1 MNLDMLL
8 LGIADGI
15 AYAGL
20 LFLVSLGLTLIFGV
34 LGVLNI
40 THGSLY
46 ALGGYTAASL
56 TAFAMHHALDKT
68 PVLFLV
74 LLLAAVVVGVL
85 MGLLLEVVL
94 LRYFQKKDPVIQ
106 LLVTF
111 AAFVIF
117 EDFQKLVWGSSP
129 YSAGE
134 IVSRLGTVELFDV
147 TYTVYQMVVIPGIA
161 LASYLGL
168 LYFLKKTLWGK
179 QTVALTHHREMA
191 TALGVD
197 VKKVATLVFVLGAVL
212 GALGGALAVPVS
224 ALSPGVGAEMIVLS
238 FTVVA
243 SAGLGQ
249 ITGALIT
256 ALMIGLA
263 RSMAVYVLPELD
275 VATPYI
281 IMLIVLL
288 IRPNGLFT
296 VAQSRRI

>member
-1 MNLDMLL
+1 MNLDMVL

-15 AYAGL
+15 SYAGL

-46 ALGGYTAASL
+46 AMGGYTAASL
-56 TAFAMHHALDKT
+56 TAFAMRHALDIT

-147 TYTVYQMVVIPGIA
+147 TYTLYQMVVIPGIA

-168 LYFLKKTLWGK
+168 LFFLKKTLWGK

-197 VKKVATLVFVLGAVL
+197 VKKIATLVFVLGAVL

-263 RSMAVYVLPELD
+263 RSMAVYLLPELD

-281 IMLIVLL
+281 IMLVVLL